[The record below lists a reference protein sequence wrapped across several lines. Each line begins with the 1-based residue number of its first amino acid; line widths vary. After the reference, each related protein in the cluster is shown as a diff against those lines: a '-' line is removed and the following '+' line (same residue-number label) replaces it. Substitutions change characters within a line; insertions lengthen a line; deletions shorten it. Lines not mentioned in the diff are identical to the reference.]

1 VCSSDLYP
9 GAEVPVVRVS
19 AVRALAGDPVWV
31 ASVERLLEAV
41 DAYVPDPPRKLHEPF
56 LLPIENVLTITG
68 RGTVVTGRVEQ
79 GAIAAGE
86 PVEVVGLGPTLET
99 VCTSLESFGKRL
111 DRAEAGDNAALLLR
125 GIRRGEVVR
134 GQVVCAPGAIAPQTR
149 FQATVYALSSQ
160 EGGRHTPFFSG
171 YRPQFHF
178 RTTDVV
184 GRIELP
190 DGISMVMPGDTATVT
205 VELGKPIAISEH
217 LGFAI
222 REGNR
227 TVGAGA
233 VTKLLA

>member
-1 VCSSDLYP
+1 V
-9 GAEVPVVRVS
+9 EVPVVRVS
-19 AVRALAGDPVWV
+19 AMRALEGDPFWV
-31 ASVERLLEAV
+31 ASIERLLEAI
-41 DAYVPDPPRKLHEPF
+41 DTYVPDPVRKLREPF

-79 GAIAAGE
+79 GTITAGE
-86 PVEVVGLGPTLET
+86 PVEVVGLGPTLSS
-99 VCTSLESFGKRL
+99 VCTSLESFGKPL

-125 GIRRGEVVR
+125 GLRRGEVAR
-134 GQVVCAPGAIAPQTR
+134 GQVVCAPGTNAPRTR
-149 FQATVYALSSQ
+149 FEATVYALGGW
-160 EGGRHTPFFSG
+160 EGGRRTPFFSG

-190 DGISMVMPGDTATVT
+190 EGTDMVMPGDTATLT
-205 VELGKPIAISEH
+205 VELGKPIAMAEH

-227 TVGAGA
+227 TVGAGT
-233 VTKLLA
+233 VTKLLD